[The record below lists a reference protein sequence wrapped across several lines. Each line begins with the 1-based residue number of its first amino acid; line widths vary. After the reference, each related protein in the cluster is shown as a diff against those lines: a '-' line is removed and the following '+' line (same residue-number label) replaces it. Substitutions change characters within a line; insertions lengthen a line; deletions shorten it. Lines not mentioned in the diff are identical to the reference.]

1 MRSRLTPLFKLIYN
15 PLQAMALLRAEAP
28 YLTGI
33 FLALLSS
40 VLYYD
45 GLTGELTVSYL
56 NAVANSKRAPGL
68 LAPLIL
74 LALPLLG
81 HVIDNAAPL
90 LFLAAV
96 FIPACL
102 LAASLIDQRSS
113 FRVLFRQEYAP
124 LSACAFYSWSVAHL
138 IMLVPG
144 WMLFRAG
151 EPADLADLE
160 SILWLLP
167 LPYFIFLI
175 TLALN
180 AVLRL
185 SYGRA
190 IGVMAMAA
198 LSLIALPL
206 LPRLLYLLT
215 SPFLLI
221 LVILLLRNV
230 LGDLFSAQR
239 ARANFERNLATA
251 TLNPADAS
259 AHYNLGL
266 IYQQRGQI
274 EEAKASFRRAVE
286 IDPDETD
293 AHYQL
298 GRISREEG
306 MLSEAIAHFEAT
318 VQRDQ
323 EHSQHEIWRE
333 IGRTYFQAGQYED
346 ARNALERFLQ
356 RRPSDAEGRYHYG
369 LALYRLGRP
378 QEAAEEM
385 RACVEAVRTSPAYKY
400 RAERHWMNEAQAF
413 LRSQSI

>member
-1 MRSRLTPLFKLIYN
+1 MPLLKMIYN
-15 PLQAMALLRAEAP
+15 PLQAMAGLRAEAP
-28 YLTGI
+28 YATAM
-33 FLALLSS
+33 FLALISS
-40 VLYYD
+40 VAYYD

-56 NAVANSKRAPGL
+56 NLMANSERAPGL
-68 LAPLIL
+68 LAPLL
-74 LALPLLG
+74 LLVLMALG

-102 LAASLIDQRSS
+102 LSASLVDGRSG
-113 FRVLFRQEYAP
+113 FRLLFRQEYAP
-124 LSACAFYSWSVAHL
+124 LCACVFYGWSVAHL

-144 WMLFRAG
+144 WVLFRAG
-151 EPADLADLE
+151 EPADFSALE
-160 SILWLLP
+160 GTLWLLP
-167 LPYFIFLI
+167 LPYFVFLV
-175 TLALN
+175 TLALRV
-180 AVLRL
+180 VLRL
-185 SYGRA
+185 TYGRA
-190 IGVMAMAA
+190 VGVMAMAA
-198 LSLIALPL
+198 LSLVALPL

-221 LVILLLRNV
+221 LVILLFRNV
-230 LGDLFSAQR
+230 LGDIFSAQR

-266 IYQQRGQI
+266 IYQQRGQM
-274 EEAKASFRRAVE
+274 EEAKASFHRAIE

-298 GRISREEG
+298 GRIGREEG
-306 MLSEAIAHFEAT
+306 RLPEALAHFEAT

-333 IGRTYFQAGQYED
+333 IGRTYLQAGQFED
-346 ARNALERFLQ
+346 ARGALERFL
-356 RRPSDAEGRYHYG
+356 RSRPSDAEGRYHHG
-369 LALYRLGRP
+369 LALFKLGRAP
-378 QEAAEEM
+378 EAADEM
-385 RACVEAVRTSPAYKY
+385 RACIEAVRTSPAYKY
-400 RAERHWMNEAQAF
+400 RAERRWMNEAEAF

>member
-1 MRSRLTPLFKLIYN
+1 MRSRLTPLFKLLYN

-28 YLTGI
+28 YLTGVA
-33 FLALLSS
+33 LALASS
-40 VLYYD
+40 IIYYD
-45 GLTGELTVSYL
+45 GLTGELTLSYL
-56 NAVANSKRAPGL
+56 NAVANSERAPSF
-68 LAPLIL
+68 LARLIL
-74 LALPLLG
+74 LVLPVIG
-81 HVIDNAAPL
+81 HVINNAAPI

-102 LAASLIDQRSS
+102 LATSLVDQRSS

-124 LSACAFYSWSVAHL
+124 LSACAFYSWSIAHL
-138 IMLVPG
+138 VMSVPG
-144 WMLFRAG
+144 WALFRAG
-151 EPADLADLE
+151 EPADFTALE

-167 LPYFIFLI
+167 LPYFIFLM

-180 AVLRL
+180 VVLRL
-185 SYGRA
+185 SYGSA
-190 IGVMAMAA
+190 VGVMAMAA
-198 LSLIALPL
+198 LSLVALPL

-221 LVILLLRNV
+221 LFILLFRNV

-274 EEAKASFRRAVE
+274 EEAKASFRRAIE
-286 IDPDETD
+286 IDPDDTD
-293 AHYQL
+293 SHYQL
-298 GRISREEG
+298 GRIAREEG
-306 MLSEAIAHFEAT
+306 ALPEAIAHFEAT

-333 IGRTYFQAGQYED
+333 IGRTYLQAGQYED

-356 RRPSDAEGRYHYG
+356 HRPSDAEGRYHYG
-369 LALYRLGRP
+369 LALHRLGRA
-378 QEAAEEM
+378 QDAATEM
-385 RACVEAVRTSPAYKY
+385 RACIEAVRTSPAYKY

-413 LRSQSI
+413 LRSQSV

>member
-33 FLALLSS
+33 FLALASS
-40 VLYYD
+40 VIYYD
-45 GLTGELTVSYL
+45 GLTGELTLSYL
-56 NAVANSKRAPGL
+56 NAEANSGRAPGL
-68 LAPLIL
+68 LARLIL
-74 LALPLLG
+74 LVLPVLR
-81 HVIDNAAPL
+81 HVINNAAPL

-102 LAASLIDQRSS
+102 LAASLVDQRSS

-138 IMLVPG
+138 IMSVAG
-144 WMLFRAG
+144 WALFRAG
-151 EPADLADLE
+151 EPSDFTALE
-160 SILWLLP
+160 SALWLLP

-180 AVLRL
+180 VVLRL

-190 IGVMAMAA
+190 VGVMAMAA

-221 LVILLLRNV
+221 LVILLFRNV
-230 LGDLFSAQR
+230 LGDVFSAQR

-266 IYQQRGQI
+266 IYQQRGQV
-274 EEAKASFRRAVE
+274 EEAKASFRRAIE
-286 IDPDETD
+286 IDPDEAD

-298 GRISREEG
+298 GRIAREEG
-306 MLSEAIAHFEAT
+306 MLAEAIAHFEAT

-323 EHSQHEIWRE
+323 EHGQHEIWRE
-333 IGRTYFQAGQYED
+333 IGRTYLQAGQYED

-356 RRPSDAEGRYHYG
+356 RRPSDAEGRYHHG
-369 LALYRLGRP
+369 LALYRLGRA
-378 QEAAEEM
+378 QDAATEM
-385 RACVEAVRTSPAYKY
+385 RACIEAVRTSPAYKY

-413 LRSQSI
+413 LRSQSV